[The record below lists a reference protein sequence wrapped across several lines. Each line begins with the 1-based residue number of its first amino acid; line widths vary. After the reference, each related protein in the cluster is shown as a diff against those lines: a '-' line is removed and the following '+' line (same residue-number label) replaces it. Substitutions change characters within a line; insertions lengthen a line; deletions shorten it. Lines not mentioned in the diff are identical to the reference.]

1 MRILH
6 VPFCGGSL
14 GKKGAEKSEAVIAA
28 LKEWLKRNM
37 FSKELIVNKVDV
49 DNNDIRSSFEHIQSN
64 VENELKENEK
74 VIVLGGDHSI
84 TYPCFKALSSH
95 SNAGL
100 IMLDAHPDCEETT
113 DLASHEDFLRKLI
126 NDDLLKAE
134 QCILIGLRSA
144 SMNEKEFLRSRGIL
158 HFDIEK
164 MDDIGLA
171 ETCFTVMEQA
181 RNWDACYLSIDI
193 DVVDPAFA
201 PAVHYPEVGG
211 LSGRELLFMLRK
223 LLLLKNIKIVDLV
236 EIIPEKDKDSR
247 TISLGSQVLAEAI
260 SRMFPQYF

>member
-14 GKKGAEKSEAVIAA
+14 GKRGADKSEAVITA

-37 FSKELIVNKVDV
+37 FSKEIIVNKVDV
-49 DNNDIRSSFEHIQSN
+49 DNSDIRSSFEQIQSE
-64 VENELKENEK
+64 VEKELEK
-74 VIVLGGDHSI
+74 SEKIIILGGDHSI
-84 TYPCFKALSSH
+84 TYPCFKALSGH

-126 NDDLLKAE
+126 NDGLLRAE
-134 QCILIGLRSA
+134 QCVLVGLRSM
-144 SMNEKEFLRSRGIL
+144 STNEKEFLRSRGIL
-158 HFDIEK
+158 YFDIEK

-223 LLLLKNIKIVDLV
+223 FLLLKNIKVVDLV
-236 EIIPEKDKDSR
+236 EIIPEKDRDSK
-247 TISLGSQVLAEAI
+247 TILLGSQILAEA
-260 SRMFPQYF
+260 MNKKTFP